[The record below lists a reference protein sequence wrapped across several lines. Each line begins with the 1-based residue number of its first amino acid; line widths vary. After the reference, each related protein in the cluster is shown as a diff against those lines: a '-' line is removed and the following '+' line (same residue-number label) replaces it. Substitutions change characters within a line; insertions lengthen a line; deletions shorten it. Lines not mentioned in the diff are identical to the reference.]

1 MIRIASM
8 LRSARVLLPA
18 AALGLTL
25 GLPAA
30 AEEAAM
36 VNVNSAAAEELMALT
51 NVGEVTARAIVEHRE
66 EHGEFESVQAL
77 TEVSGIGER
86 TVEMNLDR
94 IELE

>member
-18 AALGLTL
+18 AVLGLTL

-36 VNVNSAAAEELMALT
+36 VNVNSAAAEELMALA